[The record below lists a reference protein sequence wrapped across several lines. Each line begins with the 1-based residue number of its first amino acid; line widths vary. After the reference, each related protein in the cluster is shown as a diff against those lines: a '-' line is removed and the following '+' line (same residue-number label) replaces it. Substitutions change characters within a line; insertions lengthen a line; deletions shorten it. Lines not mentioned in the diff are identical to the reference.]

1 MIGFNFTN
9 ILIVKA
15 CKKVLP
21 ASAGSGKFNQL
32 CGLISPEQ

>member
-21 ASAGSGKFNQL
+21 ASAGQANLTNFAA
-32 CGLISPEQ
+32 